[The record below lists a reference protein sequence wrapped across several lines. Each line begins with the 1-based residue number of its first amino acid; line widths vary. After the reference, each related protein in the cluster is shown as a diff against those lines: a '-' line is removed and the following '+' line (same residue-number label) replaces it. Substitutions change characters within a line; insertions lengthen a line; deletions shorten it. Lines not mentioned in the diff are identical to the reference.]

1 MRKNQKSFSKR
12 PRKESQEPET
22 PFIPSPLYDEIK
34 LVGETDD
41 FWVWHKPAGLLV
53 EKSSIFPSLE
63 SFVYRHDSQSR
74 KKPFVGVVHRLDRP
88 VSGCVVMAKKKS
100 ILKILNELFR
110 ERQVEKTYLAL
121 VSPCPPDQKGLV
133 ENWLSKD
140 QKEKKALV
148 HKKEVQGSFKA
159 ILEYE
164 NLGKRDK
171 GCLLEVHPKT
181 GKYHQIR
188 IQLATLGCPI
198 VGDDKYGGL
207 PPMKEETISLHAWKL
222 KFRDPI
228 LKGKMHE
235 FSTHLPGFAN
245 LI

>member
-140 QKEKKALV
+140 QKEKRLWSI
-148 HKKEVQGSFKA
+148 KKRYKVPSRPSLNMKTWEKRQGMPA
-159 ILEYE
+159 
-164 NLGKRDK
+164 
-171 GCLLEVHPKT
+171 
-181 GKYHQIR
+181 
-188 IQLATLGCPI
+188 
-198 VGDDKYGGL
+198 
-207 PPMKEETISLHAWKL
+207 
-222 KFRDPI
+222 
-228 LKGKMHE
+228 
-235 FSTHLPGFAN
+235 
-245 LI
+245 